1 MNQPHSTSFSQ
12 AARQN
17 SQHVSLRQ
25 DAPDKHALS
34 PAELP
39 MRNYRISY
47 LDSDRRLCDTSRTAR
62 AHPAYEQAFCVL
74 KQGALVNSAQGIMA
88 VEDVLPGDKLRLGN
102 GTYETVEWR
111 GSITMQPDAPT
122 TSDPQPALTRIT
134 ADAMGY
140 NRPSPD
146 LVLGYGARIL
156 HRAAGIRRVSGS
168 DAAFIPAADFI
179 DGNNV
184 LSLRPTARFAFYQF
198 GFSKQQ
204 SLEVNGVEVETLHP
218 GTAFNL
224 GLRGAA
230 LRAYL
235 ALFPHKQ
242 SFEDFGLLECPR
254 LRLRDLELLD

>member
-1 MNQPHSTSFSQ
+1 MNQPLSASFSQ
-12 AARQN
+12 VTHHN
-17 SQHVSLRQ
+17 SRPASLRQ
-25 DAPDKHALS
+25 DALDAFAPL
-34 PAELP
+34 PPELP
-39 MRNYRISY
+39 MRKYEIMY
-47 LDSDRRLCDTSRTAR
+47 LDRDGQLRDIRRTAR
-62 AHPAYEQAFCVL
+62 AHTVYEQAFCVL
-74 KQGALVNSAQGIMA
+74 KQGALVTSENGFIA
-88 VEDVLPGDKLRLGN
+88 VEDVLPGDKLRLGD
-102 GTYETVEWR
+102 GSFETVQWR
-111 GSITMQPDAPT
+111 GCITIQPNRPAENSPLPT
-122 TSDPQPALTRIT
+122 LTRLT

-168 DAAFIPAADFI
+168 DAAFIPASDFV

-184 LSLRPTARFAFYQF
+184 LSLRPTTPFAVYQF
-198 GFSKQQ
+198 GFEKQQ
-204 SLEVNGVEVETLHP
+204 SLEVNGVEIETLHP

-242 SFEDFGLLECPR
+242 SFEDFGMLDCPR
-254 LRLRDLELLD
+254 LRLRDLELLE

>member
-1 MNQPHSTSFSQ
+1 MNRPLFTSFSQ
-12 AARQN
+12 ATHHSSRPA
-17 SQHVSLRQ
+17 SSRQ
-25 DAPDKHALS
+25 DALDDHAPRPS
-34 PAELP
+34 ELP
-39 MRNYRISY
+39 MRKYEIMY
-47 LDSDRRLCDTSRTAR
+47 LNRDGQLRDVSMSAR
-62 AHPAYEQAFCVL
+62 AHSVYEQAFCVL
-74 KQGALVNSAQGIMA
+74 KQGALVTSENGFIG
-88 VEDVLPGDKLRLGN
+88 VEDVLPGDKLRLGD
-102 GTYETVEWR
+102 GSFETVQWR
-111 GSITMQPDAPT
+111 GSITIQPDRPAD
-122 TSDPQPALTRIT
+122 SSPQPTLTRFT

-156 HRAAGIRRVSGS
+156 HRAASIRRVSGS
-168 DAAFIPAADFI
+168 DAAFIPASDFV

-184 LSLRPTARFAFYQF
+184 LSLRPTTPVAVYQF
-198 GFSKQQ
+198 GFAKQQ

-242 SFEDFGLLECPR
+242 SFEDFGMLDCPR